1 MQNNRIISSAIS
13 AISAGLGAMLFRN
26 KLHRLQE
33 SFSETAKQRLKTGAK
48 VGAGLAAA
56 GAVGVGLYKAAKG
69 EDGKLSVDN
78 LKDTGRRLVGGVKN
92 LVSKEKEEIPNN
104 TPVSIPKEELE
115 LKSSHTTPNN
125 SEPIKIK
132 PSSTTKE
139 ELELKSSHTTPDNS
153 ELTKTKS
160 SSTTKEEP
168 IPHKTGIQK
177 SNYYKNTLRD
187 EKLSDEVSNKGI
199 LPVSWRGP
207 RKPEGHA
214 YLGKG

>member
-1 MQNNRIISSAIS
+1 MQNNRIISS

-33 SFSETAKQRLKTGAK
+33 GLSETAKQRLKTAGK

-56 GAVGVGLYKAAKG
+56 GAVGAGLYKAAKG
-69 EDGKLSVDN
+69 EDGKLSMDN
-78 LKDTGRRLVGGVKN
+78 LKDSGKRLVSGVKN

-115 LKSSHTTPNN
+115 LKSSHTTPDN
-125 SEPIKIK
+125 SEPIKTK
-132 PSSTTKE
+132 P
-139 ELELKSSHTTPDNS
+139 
-153 ELTKTKS
+153 

-199 LPVSWRGP
+199 LPIWLRGP
-207 RKPEGHA
+207 RKSPGHA
-214 YLGKG
+214 YPGKG